1 MYQYM
6 QNVFLL
12 KMIKIAQANV
22 QTSTSQCFI
31 SVSVEEA
38 SHFQECLSLSP
49 KRQHN
54 KKCRDQ
60 STRKRAC
67 VCAWVLVC
75 ALFTCKNQ
83 SILCSQVSFNLFFID
98 ISKLVAKKHTL
109 MNISISSTQG
119 CALSFLPFRT
129 IYVEIFLYLSV
140 VKLNILKVIIM

>member
-12 KMIKIAQANV
+12 NMIKIAQAND

-31 SVSVEEA
+31 SVGLEEA
-38 SHFQECLSLSP
+38 SHFQEYLSLSP

-54 KKCRDQ
+54 KKLREQ

-67 VCAWVLVC
+67 VCACVLEC

-98 ISKLVAKKHTL
+98 ISKLVAKEYTL
-109 MNISISSTQG
+109 INTSVGSTQG
-119 CALSFLPFRT
+119 CAFSFLPFRT